1 MGGGGGEETQT
12 IATQSNLEEEFE
24 LNLDQVI
31 GNIQVESIEL
41 VKLVV
46 PNMKSKQLIVVV
58 VEAS

>member
-1 MGGGGGEETQT
+1 MGGGGGEETQK
-12 IATQSNLEEEFE
+12 IATQSNLEEESE

-46 PNMKSKQLIVVV
+46 PNMKSKQPIVVV